1 MKKKLITTLVFI
13 LIMSMMLSLMTACGS
28 KKDDKAEDAPAEDAE
43 VKEDAPAEDADKAE
57 DADDSAGAA
66 EQKIIVSLNNEPDG
80 IDPNITSNSFAAPFL
95 ANCFEGLVTVDEN
108 SELIPGLAEKWE
120 ISEDG
125 KTYTFTL
132 RDGLKW
138 SDGSDL
144 NANDFVYSAERV
156 LTPETTAQYVN
167 MLSDYIVN
175 AQDFYEGK
183 VEFSEVG
190 VKAPDEKTLVYTLKE
205 PTPFFIDVLSM
216 PVYAPVQK
224 ATIEANGD
232 KWTLSPETYITDGPF
247 KVIDMKMGESVTLG
261 KNENYYNADQV
272 KLEEITFRYIK
283 DDATALAAFQKGE
296 IDCARNVPAADVPKL
311 KAETDELYT
320 LPQYATTYY
329 LINNSVKPFDDVR
342 VRKALNLA
350 LDREAI
356 ITNVLQSDD
365 LAAAGL
371 VSPGYS
377 VDGKDYVDGR
387 SDFGIPATGNVEE
400 AQKLLAEA
408 GYPNGEGFPTLELS
422 YYTNEQVKLVVEAMA
437 QMFKDNLGIEVNISN
452 EEWAVYYDNVQAG
465 KYQVAAMGWG
475 ADYLHPMTF
484 FPLFVST
491 DQLNNSFYKNEA
503 YDEAVA
509 AAKTVQDPA
518 EGIAAMRAAEDIL
531 MEDYPMIS
539 LYHRSTNLL
548 MSSRVKGWNLTPTNN
563 LHFKNAYVED

>member
-1 MKKKLITTLVFI
+1 MKKRIIKILSFV
-13 LIMSMMLSLMTACGS
+13 LIMSLLLSVFTACGS
-28 KKDDKAEDAPAEDAE
+28 KKDDQGESSVADEEASDDITEQPED
-43 VKEDAPAEDADKAE
+43 
-57 DADDSAGAA
+57 SG

-132 RDGLKW
+132 RAGLKW

-144 NANDFVYSAERV
+144 NAEDFVYSAERV
-156 LTPETTAQYVN
+156 LTPETTAEYVN

-175 AQDFYEGK
+175 AQEFFDGE

-190 VKAPDEKTLVYTLKE
+190 VEATDENTLVYTLNE
-205 PTPFFIDVLSM
+205 PTPFFLDVLSM

-232 KWTLSPETYITDGPF
+232 QWTLSPEAYVTDGPF
-247 KVIDMKMGESVTLG
+247 KVIDMKMGESVTLA
-261 KNENYYNADQV
+261 KNEHYYNADQV
-272 KLEEITFRYIK
+272 KIEEITFRYIK
-283 DDATALAAFQKGE
+283 DDATALSAFQKGE

-311 KAETDELYT
+311 KAETNDLYT
-320 LPQYATTYY
+320 IPQYATTFY
-329 LINNSVKPFDDVR
+329 LINNSVAPFDDVN

-356 ITNVLQSDD
+356 IANVLQSEDM
-365 LAAAGL
+365 AASAL

-377 VDGKDYVDGR
+377 VDGKDYADGR
-387 SDFGIPATGNVEE
+387 SDYDINPQGDVEE
-400 AQKLLAEA
+400 AKRLLAEA
-408 GYPNGEGFPTLELS
+408 GYPDGEGFPTLELS
-422 YYTNEQVKLVVEAMA
+422 YYTDEQVKLVVEAMA

-452 EEWAVYYDNVQAG
+452 EEWAVYFENVKAG
-465 KYQVAAMGWG
+465 NYQVAAMGWG

-491 DQLNNSFYKNEA
+491 DQLNNSFYGNEA
-503 YDEAVA
+503 YDSAVA
-509 AAKTVQDPA
+509 ASKVIQDPA
-518 EGIAAMRAAEDIL
+518 EGIVAMREAEDIL
-531 MEDYPMIS
+531 MADYPLIP

-548 MSSRVKGWNLTPTNN
+548 MNGRVKGWNLTPTNN
-563 LHFKNAYVED
+563 FYFRNAYIEDSD